1 MNKHD
6 RAMLGLALDTAIAEA
21 AKAVAQTAPD
31 ALEYKGYVFTLS
43 EFNRLKQKLEAGDV
57 MH

>member
-1 MNKHD
+1 
-6 RAMLGLALDTAIAEA
+6 MLGLALDTAIAEA

-31 ALEYKGYVFTLS
+31 ALEYRGYVFTLS